1 MCGSARQTLLSTC
14 VLTLALAAV
23 NAAPNM
29 TLYYASGFANHVT
42 MQGSFEVAMSTFDSE
57 GNLLHAQNL
66 TQLNAFMIG
75 YVRVNPNRTRCVFAA
90 QLRDGSGAVDNNVRY
105 SQTA

>member
-1 MCGSARQTLLSTC
+1 MLAPVNEANCAPSAHAS
-14 VLTLALAAV
+14 AAV
-23 NAAPNM
+23 NAAPNT

-42 MQGSFEVAMSTFDSE
+42 TQGSFEVAMSTFDNK
-57 GNLLHAQNL
+57 GHVLHTQNL

-75 YVRVNPNRTRCVFAA
+75 YVRVNPDRTRCIFAA